1 MSVHSFWSQ
10 SMTKKVWVHGP
21 ISLDTVVYVSEF
33 PKPGSFMNSIRTEER
48 TGGTSANV
56 ALGLCTASVETGFIS
71 YLGKDEVGEQLLKV
85 LEQSLIRDLMITYFD
100 DKSNHAL
107 VLVDE
112 NSERTIISMTT
123 PHLRELRMDDVPVKS
138 GEVVAFILW
147 REEFL
152 TDLRRAQSAGCF
164 TVVGAG
170 ALVDSAVDQADLL
183 IGSRNDFPPE
193 LLAEEHLDRFTTI
206 VLTDGING
214 ATLYNGDTKIHQ
226 PIFKVD
232 VKDTTG
238 AGDAFIAGFLAGIAH
253 ELNPTQALEV
263 AAKWAASSVQFNA
276 SIPPAF
282 EVVKEQWGIDLI
294 P

>member
-1 MSVHSFWSQ
+1 MAR
-10 SMTKKVWVHGP
+10 KVWVQGP
-21 ISLDTVVYVSEF
+21 IALDTVVYVSKF
-33 PKPGSFMNSIRTEER
+33 PTPGSFMNSLRTEER

-56 ALGLCTASVETGFIS
+56 ALGLCTASVETGFVS
-71 YLGKDEVGEQLLKV
+71 YLGNDEIGKQLLSV
-85 LEQSLIRDLMITYFD
+85 LEQSVIKDLVITHID

-112 NSERTIISMTT
+112 KSERTIISMST
-123 PHLRELRMDDVPVKS
+123 PHLRELRMDNVPFKV

-152 TDLRRAQSAGCF
+152 GDLKRAQAAGCF

-170 ALVDSAVDQADLL
+170 ALADVSVTHADLL
-183 IGSRNDFPPE
+183 IGSRNDFSSDLNP
-193 LLAEEHLDRFTTI
+193 LDHIGRFTSI

-214 ATLYNGDTKIHQ
+214 SVAYSGSDEIKQ
-226 PIFKVD
+226 PAYEVE
-232 VKDTTG
+232 VEDTTG
-238 AGDAFIAGFLAGIAH
+238 AGDAFIAGYLAGIAY
-253 ELNPTQALEV
+253 ELTAAQSLEI
-263 AAKWAASSVQFNA
+263 AAQWAATAVQFHS

-282 EVVKEQWGIDLI
+282 EVVKQQWGIDLI

>member
-1 MSVHSFWSQ
+1 MA
-10 SMTKKVWVHGP
+10 KKVWVQGP
-21 ISLDTVVYVSEF
+21 ISLDTVVHISEF
-33 PKPGSFMNSIRTEER
+33 PTPGSFMNSLRTEER

-71 YLGKDEVGEQLLKV
+71 YLGKDEIGKQLLRV
-85 LEQSLIRDLMITYFD
+85 LEQSLIRDLVITYID

-107 VLVDE
+107 VLVDG
-112 NSERTIISMTT
+112 NSERTIISMAT
-123 PHLRELRMDDVPVKS
+123 PHLRELRMGDLPVKN
-138 GEVVAFILW
+138 GEVVAFVLW

-170 ALVDSAVDQADLL
+170 ALADPAVDHADLL
-183 IGSRNDFPPE
+183 IGSRTDFPSE
-193 LLAEEHLDRFTTI
+193 LHPEEHLHRFITI

-214 ATLYNGDTKIHQ
+214 AVLYNGDTKINQ
-226 PIFKVD
+226 PVFKVD
-232 VKDTTG
+232 AKDTTG

-253 ELNPTQALEV
+253 ELNPPQALEI
-263 AAKWAASSVQFNA
+263 AAQWAASSVQFNS

-282 EVVKEQWGIDLI
+282 EVVKAQWGIDLI